1 MPLGY
6 VCHVFS
12 TRNKKSAEAVIK
24 AMGKAFRIIREA
36 TAADNRSV
44 SGRSLESGD
53 SVISHTSGSMASRSS
68 RRSAPHAAG
77 SLSLDSFAD
86 SCVTPSPVSL
96 DHRTKVKK
104 EKKRGGGEEKKEGRK
119 EEQEKRSLKKE
130 GEGGTKRKRTS
141 PFHSA
146 LLDFMRL
153 LHLPHATP
161 PPSPQTTTRRR
172 RIRAP
177 SRASLAVRGP
187 PRVRVRS
194 GR

>member
-104 EKKRGGGEEKKEGRK
+104 ENKRGGGREERRKERRTRKKELEERRGGRH
-119 EEQEKRSLKKE
+119 ETEANLTFSL
-130 GEGGTKRKRTS
+130 G
-141 PFHSA
+141 
-146 LLDFMRL
+146 
-153 LHLPHATP
+153 
-161 PPSPQTTTRRR
+161 
-172 RIRAP
+172 
-177 SRASLAVRGP
+177 AS
-187 PRVRVRS
+187 
-194 GR
+194 